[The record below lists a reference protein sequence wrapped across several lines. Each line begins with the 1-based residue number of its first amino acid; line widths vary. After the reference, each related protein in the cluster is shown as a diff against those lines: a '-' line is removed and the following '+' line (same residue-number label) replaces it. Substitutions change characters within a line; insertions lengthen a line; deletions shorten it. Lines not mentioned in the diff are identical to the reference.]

1 MPRGQGEVPG
11 GFDARGEGIP
21 SSVYRGRS
29 LLFVAYIVVGVLV
42 AAGVIGNDN
51 YFSGLNTLKELADAV
66 LAILLWPLVLLGVN
80 FNIGGGHGG
89 SSGGAGG
96 GSG

>member
-1 MPRGQGEVPG
+1 
-11 GFDARGEGIP
+11 
-21 SSVYRGRS
+21 
-29 LLFVAYIVVGVLV
+29 
-42 AAGVIGNDN
+42 
-51 YFSGLNTLKELADAV
+51 V